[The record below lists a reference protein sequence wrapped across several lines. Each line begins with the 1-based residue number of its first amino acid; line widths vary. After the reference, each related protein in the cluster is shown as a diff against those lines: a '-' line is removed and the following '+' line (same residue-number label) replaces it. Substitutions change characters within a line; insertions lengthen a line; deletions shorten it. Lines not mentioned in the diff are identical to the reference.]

1 VFGVSL
7 STLTVGAL
15 GGSSE
20 DCGIG
25 AFPRAALWFQVTVL
39 ELVMQGH
46 AVNSTVIGG
55 AMLPHAP
62 QFFTMPETEDRDT
75 VERVRA
81 TAVEIGAR
89 LKALAPDL
97 WIIFSNDHAEQFFHQ
112 TAPPF
117 TIHVGDAAEGKF
129 AGRNF
134 RWKVPS
140 EIGLELVRQLY
151 RQGFDPAF
159 TSVAKI
165 DYAMGIPLTHLG
177 VVDPVLPIY
186 INAYLPPQPTMERCY
201 AFGQAVAR
209 IVTAMGLRTAVVASG
224 GMSHF
229 PGTERYPHPEL
240 AWDKAVMA
248 QLGTGNLKSLIGW
261 DEAALDAAGNVE
273 LRCWAA
279 AAGALGERK
288 PDIAA
293 LEPSWHHNYASLG
306 FFTPPSE
313 PSHPHYP
320 AIKPELVELT
330 TALHG
335 LAHDEDRR
343 GEYLADPAAYAGHFR
358 LTPPQRTALLGL
370 DTPALVK
377 MGVHPLVAFLANMQ
391 VERQRKS

>member
-1 VFGVSL
+1 
-7 STLTVGAL
+7 
-15 GGSSE
+15 
-20 DCGIG
+20 
-25 AFPRAALWFQVTVL
+25 
-39 ELVMQGH
+39 MQGR
-46 AVNSTVIGG
+46 AINSSVIGG

-62 QFFTMPETEDRDT
+62 QFFTMPDTEDRDT

-81 TAVEIGAR
+81 VAAEIGGR

-97 WIIFSNDHAEQFFHQ
+97 WIIFSNDHAEPFFHQ
-112 TAPPF
+112 AAPPF
-117 TIHVGDAAEGKF
+117 TVHVGDAAEGMF

-140 EIGLELVRQLY
+140 EIGFELVRQLY

-165 DYAMGIPLTHLG
+165 DYAIGIPLTHLG
-177 VVDPVLPIY
+177 VEDPVLPIY

-209 IVTAMGLRTAVVASG
+209 IVTAMGLRTVVVASG

-229 PGTERYPHPEL
+229 PGTERYSQPEL
-240 AWDKAVMA
+240 AWDKVLLERLSA
-248 QLGTGNLKSLIGW
+248 GNLKTLIGC

-279 AAGALGERK
+279 AAGALGDRK
-288 PDIAA
+288 PDIAS

-306 FFTPPSE
+306 FFGPPPE
-313 PSHPHYP
+313 DRDPHYP
-320 AIKPELVELT
+320 AIKPDLVELT
-330 TALHG
+330 SALHG
-335 LAHDEDRR
+335 LAHDAHQRR
-343 GEYLADPAAYAGHFR
+343 EYLADPAAYANRFR
-358 LTPPQRTALLGL
+358 LTPPQTAALLGL
-370 DTPALVK
+370 DTPALVA
-377 MGVHPLVAFLANMQ
+377 MGVHPLVAFLADMQ